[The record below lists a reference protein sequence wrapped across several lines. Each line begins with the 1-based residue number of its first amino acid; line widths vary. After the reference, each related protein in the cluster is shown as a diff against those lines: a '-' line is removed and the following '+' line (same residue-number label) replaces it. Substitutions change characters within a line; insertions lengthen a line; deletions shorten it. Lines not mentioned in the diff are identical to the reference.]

1 VPLHQLK
8 TKDNVDLVGPSEPS
22 EVLKEDMPFKKEAL
36 FHSLNNR
43 SLLVTPLIT
52 VATEEI

>member
-8 TKDNVDLVGPSEPS
+8 TKDNVDLVGLSEPS
-22 EVLKEDMPFKKEAL
+22 EVLKEDMPFKKENL
-36 FHSLNNR
+36 FHSPNNR
-43 SLLVTPLIT
+43 SLLVTPLIM